1 MGQSIET
8 TQGMKVRLSTM
19 WIFAVL
25 TYIYGD
31 VFTVLATLWDPAAM
45 KDIVS
50 GQGGGVRFTT
60 GMIFGFS
67 VFMEIPILMVLLAR
81 YLPFKANRWTNVAS
95 GLLMTAA
102 DAASLFVGKPAA
114 FQFFYAAVG
123 IACTLLIA
131 WFAWRW
137 KEAEAAASANS

>member
-25 TYIYGD
+25 NYIYCD
-31 VFTVLATLWDPAAM
+31 VFTALVSFDPVSL
-45 KDIVS
+45 KDILS
-50 GQGGGVRFTT
+50 GHSGGIQLTT
-60 GMIFGFS
+60 GMMFGFA
-67 VFMEIPILMVLLAR
+67 VFMEIPMLMVLFAR
-81 YLPFKANRWTNVAS
+81 YLPFKANRWANVAA
-95 GLLMTAA
+95 GLIMSAA
-102 DAASLFVGKPAA
+102 EAASLFVGKPAA
-114 FQFFYAAVG
+114 FYIFFAAIE

-137 KEAEAAASANS
+137 KETTAAATANS

>member
-25 TYIYGD
+25 NYIYCD
-31 VFTVLATLWDPAAM
+31 VFTELVSLDPVSL
-45 KDIVS
+45 KDILS
-50 GQGGGVRFTT
+50 GRSGGIQFTT
-60 GMIFGFS
+60 GMMLGFA
-67 VFMEIPILMVLLAR
+67 VLMEIPMSMVLFAR
-81 YLPFKANRWTNVAS
+81 YLPFKANRSANVAA
-95 GLLMTAA
+95 GLIMSAA
-102 DAASLFVGKPAA
+102 EAVSLFVGKPTP
-114 FQFFYAAVG
+114 FYIFFATIE

-137 KEAEAAASANS
+137 EETKK